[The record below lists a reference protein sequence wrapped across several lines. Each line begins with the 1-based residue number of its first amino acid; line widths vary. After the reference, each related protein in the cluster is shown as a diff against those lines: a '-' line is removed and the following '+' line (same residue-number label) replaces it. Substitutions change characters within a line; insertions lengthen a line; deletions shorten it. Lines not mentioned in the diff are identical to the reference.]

1 MKKQSS
7 SNCGFIHVRRML
19 AVLLCLSGI
28 SLPMDV
34 APTSSNNTLV
44 LGPKTKISS
53 PKANLSTGRATTAN
67 SSKPTTPNV
76 PTAPTPASGTLS
88 PANPTITYTDGPLVP
103 NTTGLLGPPV
113 CSAPGLCSDF
123 QLTVMAASVAATQEI
138 YIEGTWTPTQNDFDY
153 FIENTSG
160 QVIAANQST
169 ANPSALILP
178 IPADGTIYHI
188 VTEASLGAG
197 NLSFV
202 VKLINKPN
210 PVNQGAGVPPRYLN
224 YPSGASQAND
234 AGEPSIGVDWN
245 PNVASLKHDQVNTG
259 GMAFFISNQNQYQA
273 SCDDCSSPA
282 LDSWRDV
289 TDPNYQIRLLGTIGF
304 TDHYATDPLGTR
316 YSPLNT

>member
-7 SNCGFIHVRRML
+7 AKSGFITARNL
-19 AVLLCLSGI
+19 LTALLCFSALSLAMFSFGAPA
-28 SLPMDV
+28 SLGTRTTIAKASKSPAQASASTV
-34 APTSSNNTLV
+34 KVQAPN
-44 LGPKTKISS
+44 I
-53 PKANLSTGRATTAN
+53 
-67 SSKPTTPNV
+67 PTTP
-76 PTAPTPASGTLS
+76 TPPSGTLS
-88 PANPTITYTDGPLVP
+88 PGNPTITYTDGPLIP

-123 QLTVMAASVAATQEI
+123 VLTVNAASVAATQQI
-138 YIEGTWTPTQNDFDY
+138 LIEGTWTPEQNDFDY

-160 QVIAANQST
+160 QVVAANQST

-178 IPADGTIYHI
+178 IPADGTVYHI

-202 VKLINKPN
+202 VKFINKPN
-210 PVNQGAGVPPRYLN
+210 PVNQGPGVPPRYLN

-259 GMAFFISNQNQYQA
+259 GMAF
-273 SCDDCSSPA
+273 
-282 LDSWRDV
+282 
-289 TDPNYQIRLLGTIGF
+289 
-304 TDHYATDPLGTR
+304 
-316 YSPLNT
+316 